1 MYRKL
6 LNTYHLLFAFAA
18 AIWYGRPS
26 RKLVVV
32 GVTGTKGKSTVLELI
47 RVMLIADHRRP
58 ALLSTVHRIVADKMS
73 ANPYGNT
80 MPGRGRLQHFLRDA
94 AAAGATHALIEVS
107 SEGIRQH
114 RHRFI
119 DWDVAVFVNL
129 SPEHVESHGSFEH
142 YRDAKLDFFRS
153 LASSRKK
160 VRRFAVNADDANTKH
175 FEVVARSVPGH
186 AVVRF
191 SPTDLARALR
201 TAAEA
206 NPWLAAAFNMQNV
219 AAAAAVA
226 EALGVPEAAIAA
238 ALRSFRG
245 VAGRFESVQTEPF
258 RVIVDY
264 AHTPDSLTAVYR
276 AVRVLLAPEGRL
288 IGVFGSAAGGRDA
301 WKRPVMGKIAAEACD
316 AVVLTNEDPFD
327 EPPEHIVEEIA
338 RGFADA
344 SPRRLREDQTFRILD
359 RRMAIRKA
367 LHLARPGDAVV
378 LTGKGSETSIRVAD
392 GKTVSWNE
400 RQVVEEELAA
410 LKK

>member
-6 LNTYHLLFAFAA
+6 LNSYHLFFAFAGA
-18 AIWYGRPS
+18 VWYGRPG

-47 RVMLIADHRRP
+47 RAMLLADHRRP
-58 ALLSTVHRIVADKMS
+58 ALLSTVHRIIADETG

-119 DWDVAVFVNL
+119 DWDVAVFNNL
-129 SPEHVESHGSFEH
+129 SPEHVESHGSFEA
-142 YRDAKLDFFRS
+142 YRGAKLDFFRS
-153 LASSRKK
+153 LASSAKR
-160 VRRFAVNADDANTKH
+160 VRRFAVNADDANVRH
-175 FEVVARSVPGH
+175 FEDVARSVPGH
-186 AVVRF
+186 AVTRF
-191 SPTDLARALR
+191 SPADLSAAVRS
-201 TAAEA
+201 AAEA
-206 NPWLAAAFNMQNV
+206 NVWLAAPFNMQNV

-226 EALGVPEAAIAA
+226 EALGAPEAAIVA
-238 ALRSFRG
+238 ALQSFRG
-245 VAGRFESVQTEPF
+245 LAGRFERVQTEPF
-258 RVIVDY
+258 QVIVDY
-264 AHTPDSLTAVYR
+264 AHTPDSFLAIYG
-276 AVRVLLAPEGRL
+276 AVRSLLAPGTRL

-316 AVVLTNEDPFD
+316 VVVLTNEDPFD
-327 EPPEHIVEEIA
+327 EVPERILDAIA
-338 RGFADA
+338 RGFLDA

-367 LHLARPGDAVV
+367 FHLARPGDAVV
-378 LTGKGSETSIRVAD
+378 LTGKGSETVIRIAN
-392 GKTVSWNE
+392 GETVPWNE
-400 RQVVEEELAA
+400 RQVAEEELAA
-410 LKK
+410 MKK